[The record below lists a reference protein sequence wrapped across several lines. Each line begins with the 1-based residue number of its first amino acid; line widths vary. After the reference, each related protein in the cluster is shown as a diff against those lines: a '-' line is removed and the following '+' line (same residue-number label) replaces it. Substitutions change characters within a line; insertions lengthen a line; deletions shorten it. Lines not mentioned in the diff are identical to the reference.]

1 MQRNRR
7 PLDHSLGFHSVAL
20 VKKVMSCTVSCKSES
35 EPWKENLGMHFST
48 NSLNEI
54 MVFKIEEIHHGVHE
68 LLIKFTLTHTWDI
81 IRENCPNINT
91 CHDSVLHAIENS

>member
-1 MQRNRR
+1 VTEYESTLIPGRN
-7 PLDHSLGFHSVAL
+7 
-20 VKKVMSCTVSCKSES
+20 TVSCKSES
-35 EPWKENLGMHFST
+35 EPWKENLGMQIST

-54 MVFKIEEIHHGVHE
+54 TVFKIEEIHHGVHE